1 MCVYV
6 YTTCTCI
13 NSNLKVT
20 LTARRLTIKFE
31 RITQIVT
38 LSETDISATLT
49 FTSTLAIYDLLMKRP
64 PDLFI
69 CLITDAQYHCLKFSP
84 RYKFMLSGVPL
95 KFFLYLHVF

>member
-6 YTTCTCI
+6 YTTCMCI

-20 LTARRLTIKFE
+20 LN
-31 RITQIVT
+31 TQIVT

-84 RYKFMLSGVPL
+84 RDKFMLSGVPL
-95 KFFLYLHVF
+95 NFFFYVCMFSKGK